1 MIFPWGHNRRFNAY
15 SEYFRRTF
23 GQRVQKLSV
32 DAGFSCPNRD
42 GTVSTGGCTYCNSEA
57 FNPSYCQPHKS
68 VTQQLNEG
76 IEFHS
81 KRYRRTDQY
90 LAYFQPYSNTHAP
103 LEHLQKLYE
112 EALQTEGVVGL
123 VIGTRPDCVDERKL
137 DYLAEL
143 SKEYYVIV
151 EYGIESCYD
160 KTLKRINR
168 GHSFQDTIWALE
180 ESSKRGLKTGGHMI
194 FGLPGETPE
203 MMMAEAEILSQLPL
217 NTVKFH
223 QLQIVKDTI
232 MATEFQEKQDDF
244 KLFELDEYLQHMSE
258 FLTLLRPDIV
268 IERIAGEVP
277 PTFLLEPPRWK
288 MRYDQVLQKL
298 EKLMEEQDLWQGMNY
313 KIEK

>member
-1 MIFPWGHNRRFNAY
+1 MIYSWGHSRRFNAY

-23 GQRVQKLSV
+23 GQRVQKLSI

-42 GTVSTGGCTYCNSEA
+42 GTVGVGGCTYCNSEA
-57 FNPSYCQPHKS
+57 FNPSYCQPNKS

-112 EALQTEGVVGL
+112 EALQTPGVVGL
-123 VIGTRPDCVDERKL
+123 VIGTRPDCVDEHKL
-137 DYLAEL
+137 DYLAKL
-143 SKEYYVIV
+143 SQQYYVIV

-160 KTLKRINR
+160 KTLERINR
-168 GHSFQDTIWALE
+168 GHSFADTVWALE
-180 ESSKRGLKTGGHMI
+180 ETSKRGIKTGGHMI
-194 FGLPGETPE
+194 FGLPGESPE
-203 MMMAEAEILSQLPL
+203 MMMAEAKILSGLPL

-223 QLQIVKDTI
+223 QLQIVKETI
-232 MATEFQEKQDDF
+232 MATEFKEHPEDF
-244 KLFELDEYLQHMSE
+244 KLFELEEYLQHMVD
-258 FLTLLRPDIV
+258 FLAYLRPDIV
-268 IERIAGEVP
+268 IERVAGEVP
-277 PTFLLEPPRWK
+277 PSFLLEPPRWK

-313 KIEK
+313 LKE

>member
-1 MIFPWGHNRRFNAY
+1 MIYPWGHNRRFNAY
-15 SEYFRRTF
+15 SEYFRTTF

-42 GTVSTGGCTYCNSEA
+42 GTVGTGGCTYCNSEA

-68 VTQQLNEG
+68 VSLQLNEG
-76 IEFHS
+76 MEFHS
-81 KRYRRTDQY
+81 KRYRRTDKY

-103 LEHLQKLYE
+103 LQHLQKLYE
-112 EALQTEGVVGL
+112 EALQTPGVIGL

-137 DYLAEL
+137 DYLARL
-143 SKEYYVIV
+143 SENYYVIV

-160 KTLKRINR
+160 ATLKRINR
-168 GHSFQDTIWALE
+168 GHTFADTVMALE
-180 ESSKRGLKTGGHMI
+180 ETAKRGIKTGGHMI

-203 MMMAEAEILSQLPL
+203 MMMSEASVLSELPL

-232 MATEFQEKQDDF
+232 MADEYINHPEEF
-244 KLFELDEYLQHMSE
+244 KLFELEEYLQHMAD
-258 FLTLLRPDIV
+258 FLTLLRTDIV

-298 EKLMEEQDLWQGMNY
+298 EELMEVQNLWQGKLYQN
-313 KIEK
+313 IQ